1 MNGITQIKE
10 NDLPPFSN
18 YLGSGKFGRVFASKY
33 KNKDVVCKIMK
44 HGIGIRMFIN
54 ELSILHSLQGHGGIV
69 ELYGYTISSIKMII
83 IMEHAK
89 GITLNDLIS
98 YYDIAYMK
106 MLLICR
112 QIAST
117 MIYMHSKNI
126 IYCDMKPDN
135 IMIDPETYTIKL
147 IDFGFSIQ
155 LDPAN
160 TIVKGDPCGT
170 TGYIAP
176 EVMFHGCFGTA
187 CDVYS
192 FGVLLYVLH
201 TSNPPDRVS
210 RMKSLLKVKYER
222 HVFKLFCQC
231 TQTLPKYRPSF
242 IQIYN
247 TITKLEKRIDKYKKF
262 YNNIHKYLCWLPL
275 FYKK

>member
-10 NDLPPFSN
+10 KDLSTSSN

-33 KNKDVVCKIMK
+33 KDKDVVYKIMK
-44 HGIGIRMFIN
+44 HGISIKMFIN
-54 ELSILHSLQGHGGIV
+54 ELTILHSIQNNPGIV
-69 ELYGYTISSIKMII
+69 ELYGYTISPTKMII

-89 GITLNDLIS
+89 GITLTDLIS
-98 YYDIAYMK
+98 YYDITYMK

-117 MIYMHSKNI
+117 MIFIHSKNI

-135 IMIDPETYTIKL
+135 IMIDPETYNIKL

-155 LDPAN
+155 LDPFN
-160 TIVKGDPCGT
+160 KIVKGDPCGT

-176 EVMFHGCFGTA
+176 EVMFHGLFGAA

-192 FGVLLYVLH
+192 FGVLLYVLY
-201 TSNPPDRVS
+201 TSSPPERVS
-210 RMKSLLKVKYER
+210 KMKTTLKIKYE
-222 HVFKLFCQC
+222 HNIYKLFCQC
-231 TQTLPKYRPSF
+231 TQLIPKNRPSF
-242 IQIYN
+242 FQIYN
-247 TITKLEKRIDKYKKF
+247 TISKLEKKIENRRRIYTNIQKYF
-262 YNNIHKYLCWLPL
+262 CCC
-275 FYKK
+275 FS

>member
-10 NDLPPFSN
+10 NDLPPSSN

-33 KNKDVVCKIMK
+33 KDKDVVYKIMK

-54 ELSILHSLQGHGGIV
+54 ELGILHSLQGHSGIV
-69 ELYGYTISSIKMII
+69 ELYGYTISSTKMII

-89 GITLNDLIS
+89 GITLYDLIS
-98 YYDIAYMK
+98 YYDIAYLN

-135 IMIDPETYTIKL
+135 IMIDPETYSIKL

-155 LDPAN
+155 LDPSN
-160 TIVKGDPCGT
+160 TIVRGDPCGT

-176 EVMFHGCFGTA
+176 EVMFHGRFGTA

-210 RMKSLLKVKYER
+210 KMKTLFKKKYEK

-231 TQTLPKYRPSF
+231 TQTLPKHRPSF
-242 IQIYN
+242 LQIYN
-247 TITKLEKRIDKYKKF
+247 TITKLEKKIDRYKNIYNKIQKYF
-262 YNNIHKYLCWLPL
+262 CCFPS
-275 FYKK
+275 F

>member
-10 NDLPPFSN
+10 RDLPPSTN

-33 KNKDVVCKIMK
+33 KDKDVVYKIMK

-54 ELSILHSLQGHGGIV
+54 ELSILHSLQGHSGIV
-69 ELYGYTISSIKMII
+69 ELYGYTISSTKMII

-89 GITLNDLIS
+89 GITLHDLIS
-98 YYDIAYMK
+98 YYDIAYLN

-126 IYCDMKPDN
+126 IHCDMKPDN
-135 IMIDPETYTIKL
+135 IIINPETYSIKL

-155 LDPAN
+155 LDPSN
-160 TIVKGDPCGT
+160 TIVRGDPCGT

-176 EVMFHGCFGTA
+176 EVMFHGQFGTA

-210 RMKSLLKVKYER
+210 KMKTLFKKKYEK

-231 TQTLPKYRPSF
+231 TQTLPKHRPSF
-242 IQIYN
+242 FQIYN
-247 TITKLEKRIDKYKKF
+247 TITKQEKNIDRYKNIYNQIQKF
-262 YNNIHKYLCWLPL
+262 FCCFP
-275 FYKK
+275 